1 MKNSS
6 MRVLHFIMGD
16 YVDNIEPQSE
26 LVGKIANEMDLLYQ
40 RQQSGSHVTQDI
52 ISATEKEA
60 LRDILAK
67 DCILGPV
74 LLRMR
79 SIVDQEVNLS
89 LLV

>member
-40 RQQSGSHVTQDI
+40 RQKSGSHVTQDI

-67 DCILGPV
+67 DCIIGPV

-89 LLV
+89 LLM

>member
-1 MKNSS
+1 M
-6 MRVLHFIMGD
+6 
-16 YVDNIEPQSE
+16 DNIEPQSE

-67 DCILGPV
+67 DCIIGPV

-89 LLV
+89 LLM

>member
-67 DCILGPV
+67 DCIIGPV

-89 LLV
+89 LLM

>member
-16 YVDNIEPQSE
+16 HVDNIEPQSE
-26 LVGKIANEMDLLYQ
+26 LVGKNANEMDLLYQ

>member
-1 MKNSS
+1 M
-6 MRVLHFIMGD
+6 
-16 YVDNIEPQSE
+16 DNIEPQSE
-26 LVGKIANEMDLLYQ
+26 LVGKNANEMDLLYQ
-40 RQQSGSHVTQDI
+40 RQQSGSLTQDI
-52 ISATEKEA
+52 INATEKEA

>member
-1 MKNSS
+1 

-67 DCILGPV
+67 DCIIGPV

-89 LLV
+89 LLM

>member
-16 YVDNIEPQSE
+16 HVDNIEPQSE
-26 LVGKIANEMDLLYQ
+26 LVGKNANEMDLLYQ
-40 RQQSGSHVTQDI
+40 RQQSGSLTQDI
-52 ISATEKEA
+52 INATEKEA

-89 LLV
+89 LLM